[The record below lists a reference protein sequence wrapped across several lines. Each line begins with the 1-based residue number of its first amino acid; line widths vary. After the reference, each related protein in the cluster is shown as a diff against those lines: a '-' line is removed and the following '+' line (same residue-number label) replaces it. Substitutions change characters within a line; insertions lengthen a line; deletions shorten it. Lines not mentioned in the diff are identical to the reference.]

1 MEPMTHIMLVV
12 LCRKESLLLE
22 NPSSLF
28 HTSQRWSRRGRV
40 LGAVALLVVV
50 VSGLAAGL
58 ILVKHPGSAQAS
70 GGGPNPSSGGGGATV
85 VPQLQTLSM
94 QDTRHGWALNIP
106 DEVTQTDTGITSTST
121 NQYEVLITNDGGNQ
135 WQDVTPPGIQPGTPI
150 TPDFVSASLAWLLVG
165 ANQLY
170 VTTNGGQTWKTRSAP
185 DASLSNTVDHITFL
199 NAEVGWLIL
208 SDASNPPVISLFR
221 TTNSGRSWVNLQ
233 NTNAQVN
240 SRAAQL
246 PLQNFQRLTFL
257 DARTGWAAGEN
268 ASTDGVVVLYTTHD
282 GGATWQQRT
291 AALPADGFSGPSV
304 DAQAPEFFNARDGIL
319 DVVSS
324 TAVPQA
330 QIANLPQSGILGR
343 VIYVT
348 HNGGATWTSGALL
361 PDPQGSVS
369 FSDAHHGWVAS
380 SFSLDLWST
389 SDGGANW
396 TLVSSSGLSSYAGG
410 GGGGADSA
418 IDFVSSQVG
427 WATREDP
434 IQGTTLFK
442 TVDGGQTWTQL
453 ALTISQ

>member
-1 MEPMTHIMLVV
+1 MQ
-12 LCRKESLLLE
+12 
-22 NPSSLF
+22 NPSVLF
-28 HTSQRWSRRGRV
+28 NTPQRWSRRGRV
-40 LGAVALLVVV
+40 LGAVALLAVV
-50 VSGLAAGL
+50 VSGLVAGL
-58 ILVKHPGSAQAS
+58 ILVQHPGSAQAS
-70 GGGPNPSSGGGGATV
+70 GGGSPSSGGSGSSV
-85 VPQLQTLSM
+85 VPQLQSLSM
-94 QDTRHGWALNIP
+94 QDVRHGWALNIP
-106 DEVTQTDTGITSTST
+106 NEVTQTDTGITITST

-135 WQDVTPPGIQPGTPI
+135 WRDVTPPAIQPGTPI
-150 TPDFVSASLAWLLVG
+150 TPDFVSASLAWLVAG

-170 VTTNGGQTWKTRSAP
+170 VTTNGGQTWKLRSAP
-185 DASLSNTVDHITFL
+185 TTSPYDTVNKIIFL

-208 SDASNPPVISLFR
+208 SEASNPPAIGLFR
-221 TTNSGRSWVNLQ
+221 TIDGGRSWVNLQ
-233 NTNAQVN
+233 NTNAQGN

-246 PLQNFQRLTFL
+246 PLQNFQRLSFL
-257 DARTGWAAGEN
+257 NAWTGWAAGEN
-268 ASTDGVVVLYTTHD
+268 ASTDGVVLYTTHD

-291 AALPADGFSGPSV
+291 AALPADGFAGPSV

-319 DVVSS
+319 DVASS

-369 FSDAHHGWVAS
+369 FSDVHHGWVAS

-389 SDGGANW
+389 SDGGATW
-396 TLVSSSGLSSYAGG
+396 TLVSSSGLSASAGG
-410 GGGGADSA
+410 GGGNADSS

-434 IQGTTLFK
+434 LQGTTLFK